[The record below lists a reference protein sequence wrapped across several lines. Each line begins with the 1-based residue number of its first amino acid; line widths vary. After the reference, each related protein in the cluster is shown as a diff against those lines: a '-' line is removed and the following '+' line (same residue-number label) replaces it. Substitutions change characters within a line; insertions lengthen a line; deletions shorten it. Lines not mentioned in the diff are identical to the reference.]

1 MSKRPDPREL
11 ARESARERLK
21 SMAPG
26 FGSRIRKAVE
36 TFDTREA
43 AATAIGL
50 GYNQLRRIIEE
61 ETVPSFPAIVLLAKK
76 SGYRVEWLAFG
87 ELPELSGE
95 ARLTALPPDM
105 IQEQFVLVPELDA
118 RSAAGHGVHN
128 EEKPEV
134 KSVFPVPRSMI
145 QAMGVAP
152 ELLRLWEATGDSMLP
167 DIADGDRLIVYIGE
181 ESLRD
186 GKIYAL
192 SVGDDTLVKQL
203 QLEPDGGLTLVSKN
217 PSFPPRKIGRADR
230 SRLLIAGRVM
240 GAIKRFT

>member
-1 MSKRPDPREL
+1 
-11 ARESARERLK
+11 
-21 SMAPG
+21 MAPG
-26 FGSRIRKAVE
+26 FGSRIRTAASTWD
-36 TFDTREA
+36 TFEA

-50 GYNQLRRIIEE
+50 GYNQLRRIMEE
-61 ETVPSFPAIVLLAKK
+61 ETVPSFPAIAMLAKK
-76 SGYRVEWLAFG
+76 SGYRFEWLAFG
-87 ELPELSGE
+87 ETPEMSGE
-95 ARLTALPPDM
+95 PGVSAVPHDLIR
-105 IQEQFVLVPELDA
+105 EQLVWVPELDA
-118 RSAAGHGVHN
+118 RSAAGHSAHN
-128 EEKPEV
+128 DERPEV
-134 KSVFPVPRSMI
+134 KSVFPVPLSMI

-181 ESLRD
+181 EALRD

-192 SVGDDTLVKQL
+192 NVGDDTLVKQL

-217 PSFPPRKIGRADR
+217 PSFPPRKIGKADR